1 MDDLLS
7 KAEAEALFAPHVV
20 PITDCLNTAWDAW
33 TEVSRS
39 TPGRRLGKS
48 ARARI
53 VWDHATSRAVDVFG
67 PDPSIGKMTIRGLP
81 VFDFGRA
88 MLRFK
93 KLDRTLQTRG
103 IETRQ
108 QQIFANQEQVEH
120 LQMSLW
126 RPVPMVIAGYILDRL
141 EQSIERRLLVLLR
154 RGQVVWAIDLPAT
167 ASGMPAAIPS
177 PTEPPAGRVPRSL
190 RVVRREHEAE

>member
-1 MDDLLS
+1 
-7 KAEAEALFAPHVV
+7 
-20 PITDCLNTAWDAW
+20 
-33 TEVSRS
+33 
-39 TPGRRLGKS
+39 
-48 ARARI
+48 
-53 VWDHATSRAVDVFG
+53 
-67 PDPSIGKMTIRGLP
+67 

-88 MLRFK
+88 MPRFK

-108 QQIFANQEQVEH
+108 QQIFANQEQVED

-177 PTEPPAGRVPRSL
+177 PTEPPAGRVPRWL

>member
-1 MDDLLS
+1 MDDLIT
-7 KAEAEALFAPHVV
+7 KGEGEAVFAPYSGH
-20 PITDCLNTAWDAW
+20 ITDCLNTGWDAW
-33 TEVSRS
+33 SQVAGS

-67 PDPSIGKMTIRGLP
+67 PDPSIGIATARGLP
-81 VFDFGRA
+81 IFDFGRA
-88 MLRFK
+88 LLRFK
-93 KLDRTLQTRG
+93 KLDRDMQTRG

-120 LQMSLW
+120 LQLSLW

-154 RGQVVWAIDLPAT
+154 RGQVVWTIDLPAS
-167 ASGMPAAIPS
+167 ASGMPVAIPS

-190 RVVRREHEAE
+190 RVVRREREAE